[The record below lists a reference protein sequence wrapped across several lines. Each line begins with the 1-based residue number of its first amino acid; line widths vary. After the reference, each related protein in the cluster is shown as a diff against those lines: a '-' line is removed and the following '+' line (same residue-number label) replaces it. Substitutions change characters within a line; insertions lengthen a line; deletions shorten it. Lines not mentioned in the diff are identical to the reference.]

1 VSVVRATRIALGVIC
16 VFVLTACRLDVVVT
30 VEMEPD
36 GTGVVTLEATAD
48 EELFAQVPDLVDDLR
63 LDDAV
68 ENGWDV
74 DGPTGVEGGGL
85 RIVLTHQFSSAAEL
99 ANVLTSV
106 GPPLTQMAAARTE
119 GVDGQIVNGI
129 NGIMVLPDG
138 YESFA
143 DADLIAA
150 VGGLPFGEEIAASG
164 VPIEDAFSFTYR
176 VSLPGELES
185 AETGT
190 DVGDDV
196 IEWVA
201 PLDGSAVD
209 LYIATVQRPADD
221 GSSWAGPLA
230 TVSFV
235 ALIVWIV
242 GAIVFIAFVAL
253 ARRNK
258 RRRRERRL
266 RDLERAG

>member
-48 EELFAQVPDLVDDLR
+48 EELVAQVPDLVDDLR

>member
-1 VSVVRATRIALGVIC
+1 VSVHRATRLVLGAVC
-16 VFVLTACRLDVVVT
+16 LFVLTACRLDVTVN

-36 GTGVVTLEATAD
+36 GTGVVTLDAVAD
-48 EELFAQVPDLVDDLR
+48 AELVAQVPDLIDDLR
-63 LDDAV
+63 LDDAIA
-68 ENGWDV
+68 NGWAV
-74 DGPTGVEGGGL
+74 EGPTLTEDGGAT
-85 RIVLTHQFSSAAEL
+85 VTLTHPFSSAAEL
-99 ANVLTSV
+99 ANVLTSI

-119 GVDGQIVNGI
+119 GEDGQIVNGI
-129 NGIMVLPDG
+129 NGAMVLPNG

-176 VSLPGELES
+176 VSLPGALES

-196 IEWVA
+196 IEWTA
-201 PLDGSAVD
+201 PLDGSSVN
-209 LYIATVQRPADD
+209 LYVATVQRPA
-221 GSSWAGPLA
+221 GEGKGWAGPLA

-235 ALIVWIV
+235 ALVVWIV
-242 GAIVFIAFVAL
+242 VAAAFIAFVAL

-258 RRRRERRL
+258 RRRREARL
-266 RDLERAG
+266 RQLERTS